1 MKHFNFLICSISMS
15 LIVLLSGCNNT
26 TTFSDTTETTTIT
39 TDTTTLSTDE
49 ETKEYLKDDDGYYI
63 LEDDYFKHENDPLDV
78 QDTSTIFIPDDA
90 SDYEHYNQ
98 IKLYVSGVEVP
109 IYNVKTNIS
118 HTWTPDALSRMNN
131 AIATIGLS
139 GKATF
144 IIQAN
149 FNLFNECT
157 IRPLSQDVKYKID
170 FNRRTITFEIT
181 NTGEY
186 TIELRS
192 GRTLHLFVEDI
203 PTSTEYDTSAK
214 YYFAPGV
221 HNSSNDS
228 RIPSNGKIRL
238 YSNEHVYLAP
248 GAIVEATFEAYNQ
261 NNITISGLGYIS
273 GANFKRDASTGDAT
287 IPLVFSSCTN
297 ITFKDFSVI
306 DPAGWCFNM
315 YFSSYITIDNC
326 KIISSRSNGDGI
338 SLQSCSHVNVTNC
351 FVRTWDDSLVVKNY
365 IKNGNPNIEGKTE
378 DIHFSDCIIWT
389 DLAQS
394 MEIGYETV
402 GVVMDDITFKNI
414 TVLHN
419 YHKAVIS
426 IHNANNANIT
436 NVVFDSITI
445 EDASLSNGDGNN
457 RLIDIQNI
465 YSSTWSDQY
474 KITSLGSIS
483 NVTISNVKVKEGIE
497 NPLVLIKG
505 CIDTRE
511 KYQGSIHKIDQ
522 VTITNLEIYGKVID
536 ESYVGLD
543 LSYTDNFT
551 ITKTDDEIT
560 GAIIKTKDTSS
571 YGSNTNI
578 IKWIDILQ
586 ND

>member
-1 MKHFNFLICSISMS
+1 MKRFYFLICTISVS
-15 LIVLLSGCNNT
+15 LIVLLSGCGNT
-26 TTFSDTTETTTIT
+26 TTFESTTYTTTIT
-39 TDTTTLSTDE
+39 TDTTTLTTEE

-63 LEDDYFKHENDPLDV
+63 LEDDYFKHENDPLDTL
-78 QDTSTIFIPDDA
+78 DTSTIFIPDDA
-90 SDYEHYNQ
+90 TDFLHYNQ
-98 IKLYVSGVEVP
+98 IKLFVSGMEVP
-109 IYNVKTNIS
+109 VYNVKTNIS
-118 HTWTPDALSRMNN
+118 HTWTAEALSRMNN
-131 AIATIGLS
+131 AIATVGLS

-149 FNLFNECT
+149 FNLFDECT
-157 IRPLSQDVKYKID
+157 IRPLSENVKYKID
-170 FNRRTITFEIT
+170 SNRRTITFEIT
-181 NTGEY
+181 NPGEY
-186 TIELRS
+186 TVELRS

-203 PTSTEYDTSAK
+203 PKASEYDTSAK
-214 YYFAPGV
+214 YYFSPGV
-221 HNSSNDS
+221 HNSKNDS
-228 RIPSNGKIRL
+228 RISSNGIIRL

-261 NNITISGLGYIS
+261 NNITISGLGYIDGS
-273 GANFKRDASTGDAT
+273 AFTRNASTGEAK

-338 SLQSCSHVNVTNC
+338 SLQSCSHANVTNC
-351 FVRTWDDSLVVKNY
+351 FIRTWDDSLVVKNY
-365 IKNGNPNIEGKTE
+365 TKNGNSSIEGKTE

-402 GVVMDDITFKNI
+402 GEVMDDITFKNI

-436 NVVFDSITI
+436 NVLFDSITI
-445 EDASLSNGDGNN
+445 EDLSIAKGDGNS
-457 RLIDIQNI
+457 RFIDIQNI

-474 KITSLGSIS
+474 KVTPLGNIS
-483 NVTISNVKVKEGIE
+483 GVKINNVKVLEGLDD
-497 NPLVLIKG
+497 PLILIKG
-505 CIDTRE
+505 CMDDRSS
-511 KYQGSIHKIDQ
+511 YYGSLHMVKN

-543 LSYTDNFT
+543 LSYTENFT
-551 ITKTDDEIT
+551 IAKTDDEIT